1 MKKYIIAL
9 MASMMVFGVTGCGST
24 SSTGDS
30 DEPKTTQEDKSS
42 DNGSNIDE
50 LGRMKVADTV
60 LQKGEPE
67 VGEEIAIVH
76 TSMGDIKLRFYPD
89 QAPKAVENFTTLAKD
104 GYYDGIIFHRVIEN
118 FMIQGGDPTGTGTGG
133 ESIYGG
139 PFEDEISPNLHFFKG
154 ALAMAN
160 SGPNTNGSQFFIVQ
174 NPVAE
179 PSQIKMIRDG
189 IADNQDDPLI
199 IPLTTGNYE
208 LGELFSEEALEFYE
222 EVGGHVS
229 LEAAFGNAYTIFGQA
244 FEGMDIVDAIA
255 GVETSGTDKPLED
268 IVIEGITFEAYAK

>member
-1 MKKYIIAL
+1 MAL
-9 MASMMVFGVTGCGST
+9 MASMMVFGVTGCGNT
-24 SSTGDS
+24 SSTSDS
-30 DEPKTTQEDKSS
+30 DEPKTTQENDSSS
-42 DNGSNIDE
+42 DTGSNIDE
-50 LGRMKVADTV
+50 LGRMKVAETV

-76 TSMGDIKLRFYPD
+76 TSIGDIKLRFYPN

-174 NPVAE
+174 NSEAE
-179 PSQIKMIRDG
+179 PSQIKMIRDA
-189 IADNQDDPLI
+189 IADNADDPLI
-199 IPLTTGNYE
+199 IPLTTGDYA
-208 LGELFSEEALEFYE
+208 LDELFSEEALEFYE

-244 FEGMDIVDAIA
+244 FEGLDVVDAIA
-255 GVETSGTDKPLED
+255 IVETNGTDKPLED
-268 IVIEGITFEAYAK
+268 IIIEGITFEAYVK